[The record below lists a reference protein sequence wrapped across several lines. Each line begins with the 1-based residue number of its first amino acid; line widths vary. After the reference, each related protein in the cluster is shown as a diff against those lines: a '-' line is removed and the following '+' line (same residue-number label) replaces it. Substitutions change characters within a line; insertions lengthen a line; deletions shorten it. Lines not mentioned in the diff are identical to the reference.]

1 MTREGRENLLAA
13 AIVFSVAT
21 AASCRALI
29 CLSCSS
35 FSFWRSSG
43 DRLLTKEEIEE
54 YVMKNFSDVFSG
66 FDIVKKVIVPGRI
79 VNIVVKPK
87 Q

>member
-1 MTREGRENLLAA
+1 
-13 AIVFSVAT
+13 
-21 AASCRALI
+21 
-29 CLSCSS
+29 
-35 FSFWRSSG
+35 
-43 DRLLTKEEIEE
+43 
-54 YVMKNFSDVFSG
+54 MKNFSDVFSG